1 MNDPLITIGITAYNA
16 VDTVKRTVR
25 SALAQTWRP
34 IEILIVDDCSS
45 DNSNKILDN
54 LKLQHDEIRIIKN
67 DRNMGVAFSRNR
79 ILDEARGEFIV
90 FFDADDESLSERV
103 ESQFHRIL
111 DYERDYANGSPVI
124 CHTARRLVYPDG
136 NEQIAV
142 TMGENESQMAP
153 NGLAVAER
161 ILLGKPL
168 KDAYGGCPTCSQM
181 ARLSTY
187 ELLNGFDPEFRR
199 SEDTDFNIRL
209 AKIGGH
215 FVGIAKPLVLQY
227 MTKTPEK
234 SLKDEQKYTLMLLDK
249 HRDVPDRY
257 GLYDYCCH
265 WIDAKQAWLERKI
278 LPFILAILT
287 LVMSHPVH
295 TFCRFYAAISN
306 IELNRN
312 FGRFHSRADN

>member
-1 MNDPLITIGITAYNA
+1 MNGLLITIGITAYNV
-16 VDTVKRTVR
+16 VDTVKRAVR
-25 SALAQTWRP
+25 SALTQTWRP

-54 LKLQHDEIRIIKN
+54 LKLRHNEIRIFKN
-67 DRNMGVAFSRNR
+67 DSNMGVAFSRNR

-90 FFDADDESLSERV
+90 FFDADDESLPERI
-103 ESQFHRIL
+103 EIQLQRIL
-111 DYERDYANGSPVI
+111 DYERDFANGAPVI
-124 CHTARRLVYPDG
+124 CHTARRLVYLEG

-142 TMGENESQMAP
+142 TMGENESQIAP
-153 NGLAVAER
+153 KGLSVAER
-161 ILLGKPL
+161 ILLGIPV

-187 ELLNGFDPEFRR
+187 QLLGGFDPDFRR

-227 MTKTPEK
+227 MTKTLEK

-265 WIDAKQAWLERKI
+265 WIDAKQAWLERNYFQFLI
-278 LPFILAILT
+278 TILT
-287 LVMSHPVH
+287 LVITHPIH
-295 TFCRFYAAISN
+295 TFCRIYAAIPN

>member
-16 VDTVKRTVR
+16 VATVKHAVR

-34 IEILIVDDCSS
+34 IEILIVDDCST
-45 DNSNKILDN
+45 DKSNKILEN
-54 LKLQHDEIRIIKN
+54 LKSQHDEIRIINN
-67 DRNMGVAFSRNR
+67 DRNRGVAFSRNR
-79 ILDEARGEFIV
+79 ILDEARGDFIV
-90 FFDADDESLSERV
+90 FFDADDESLPERI
-103 ESQFHRIL
+103 EIQLQRIL
-111 DYERDYANGSPVI
+111 DYERDYANGAPVI

-142 TMGENESQMAP
+142 TMGENESQIAP
-153 NGLAVAER
+153 KGLSVAER
-161 ILLGKPL
+161 ILLGTPV

-187 ELLNGFDPEFRR
+187 QLLGGFDPDFRR

-209 AKIGGH
+209 AKIEGH

-234 SLKDEQKYTLMLLDK
+234 SLKDEQKYILMLLDK

-257 GLYDYCCH
+257 GLYDYCCR

-278 LPFILAILT
+278 LPFILAMLT
-287 LVMSHPVH
+287 LIISHPLY
-295 TFCRFYAAISN
+295 TFRRFYAAVPN

-312 FGRFHSRADN
+312 FSRFHTRANN